1 MSAENVYL
9 DTSAIV
15 KRYIEEQGSE
25 LLDDLYNRAEMG
37 ALRLSFS
44 IWNVGELIGALD
56 QHLTRKAI
64 SEKQF
69 RTSVKDFVAESMKL
83 SKLGHL
89 DMRSP
94 TAEIF
99 ADTWR
104 LIFSSHIYEADAI
117 QIATA
122 KSLKCDLFLSADA
135 ELIKAA
141 KEANLEAAN
150 IETETEKILL
160 RIGK

>member
-135 ELIKAA
+135 GLIKAA